1 MESRLESRQDSGI
14 QARFRNP
21 GESQG
26 ARGLVL
32 SFGASE
38 CLMFYGYVYDE
49 ECGCFIVCIFY
60 FIKDSRAGDL
70 SRLVS
75 SRLVSSRREGQGGLG
90 LISGKGVFCVRN
102 FFFPSTVT
110 HIYPYGRKGRV

>member
-1 MESRLESRQDSGI
+1 MWRVDWNPGKIRESRQDSGI
-14 QARFRNP
+14 QARCGNP

-49 ECGCFIVCIFY
+49 ECGCFIVCIF
-60 FIKDSRAGDL
+60 ILLRIQELGTCL
-70 SRLVS
+70 GS
-75 SRLVSSRREGQGGLG
+75 SRLVSSRQEGQGGLG
-90 LISGKGVFCVRN
+90 RI
-102 FFFPSTVT
+102 
-110 HIYPYGRKGRV
+110 